1 MEEKQNKDKINSD
14 FVNRQI
20 LLTNSNNMFNTYIKN
35 LTRKNLN
42 FTQ

>member
-20 LLTNSNNMFNTYIKN
+20 LLTNSNNMLKTKKYMESIY
-35 LTRKNLN
+35 
-42 FTQ
+42 